1 MSKNENES
9 TNGGSKFE
17 ANGGLFE
24 VNERE
29 NEIKL
34 PKDVSSKIVMSDREE
49 DYMEIALI
57 PDKEIEHEM

>member
-1 MSKNENES
+1 MSK
-9 TNGGSKFE
+9 
-17 ANGGLFE
+17 NGGLFE

-34 PKDVSSKIVMSDREE
+34 PKDVSAKIVMSDREE